1 LITSIPLVSLSI
13 YGKTQQQQQEDEEYN
28 WKGPDAARMSDAKSR
43 QEVQETEYM
52 MLSQVIT
59 FTETTPVMGQVEQAI
74 PVLGTGQTDR
84 SSTPQLLNSYPVPS
98 GENKNRANRRKP
110 WLYENPVWKTKAK
123 PKTDRLLMFTVHL
136 TVPLSLYLSSQRPKS
151 PQRNKAR
158 C

>member
-1 LITSIPLVSLSI
+1 
-13 YGKTQQQQQEDEEYN
+13 
-28 WKGPDAARMSDAKSR
+28 MSDAKSR

-110 WLYENPVWKTKAK
+110 WLYENPV
-123 PKTDRLLMFTVHL
+123 
-136 TVPLSLYLSSQRPKS
+136 
-151 PQRNKAR
+151 
-158 C
+158 